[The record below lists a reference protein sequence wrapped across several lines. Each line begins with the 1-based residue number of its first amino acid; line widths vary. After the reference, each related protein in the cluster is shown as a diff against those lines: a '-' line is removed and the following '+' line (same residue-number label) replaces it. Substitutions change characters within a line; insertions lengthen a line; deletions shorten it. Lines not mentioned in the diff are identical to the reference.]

1 MKAVDFRERSRR
13 VDMRDTRVLY
23 VEDDPSLL
31 GIMSQMLGAGH
42 GLEIMASVSTS
53 KEALEFAAIN
63 RLDVALLDVAL
74 GQESATG
81 IELAFSLRRVQ
92 PNIGI
97 VLFSQH
103 ATTRLVAHLKE
114 QKLESWSIVQKRADV
129 NIAKLAEIVKL
140 TAQGHS
146 VLETET
152 DERNER
158 PASVVNSFA
167 PRQREIMVHLASGAD
182 ANFIAESLGLS
193 PVTIRQE
200 LSKLYKLLVPS
211 PAPGTDLRTSAVVR
225 YLRETRDY
233 N

>member
-13 VDMRDTRVLY
+13 VEMRDTRVLY
-23 VEDDPSLL
+23 VEDDPSLM
-31 GIMSQMLGAGH
+31 GIMSQMLNSAQ

-53 KEALEFAAIN
+53 KEALDFAAVN
-63 RLDVALLDVAL
+63 RLDVALLDIAL
-74 GQESATG
+74 GQGSATG
-81 IELAFSLRRVQ
+81 IELAFSLRRLQ

-103 ATTRLVAHLKE
+103 ATTRLVARLTE
-114 QKLESWSIVQKRADV
+114 QKLESWSVVQKRADV
-129 NIAKLAEIVKL
+129 SIAKLAEIVKL
-140 TAQGHS
+140 TAKGHS
-146 VLETET
+146 VREPEA
-152 DERNER
+152 DEPNER
-158 PASVVNSFA
+158 SESVVDSFA
-167 PRQREIMVHLASGAD
+167 PRQREIMLHLASGAD
-182 ANFIAESLGLS
+182 AIFIADSLGLS